1 MSEVIRRFI
10 DMGLGRSD
18 SSSRGAAALL
28 ELAGIGQSGLP
39 DIGQR
44 HDDYL
49 DEDYAA
55 GNGE

>member
-10 DMGLGRSD
+10 DMGLGRSE
-18 SSSRGAAALL
+18 SSPRGAAALL
-28 ELAGIGQSGLP
+28 ELAGIGHSGLP

-49 DEDYAA
+49 DEDYGA
-55 GNGE
+55 GSRE